1 MFLSEI
7 AVSLLVR
14 LWVEIVKCWHVHGI
28 HLVSLLVR
36 LWVEISVI
44 TVTANLK
51 RVSLLVRLWVEI
63 GYGQKFNYV
72 WGVSLL
78 VRLWV
83 EISKS
88 AYWCCEKSSQPPC
101 EAVSWN
107 VLAVFSKFANCT
119 SASLWGCELK
129 WGKRATVRIRF
140 QVSLLVRLWVEICN
154 AFLARRKKGVS
165 LLVRLWVEM
174 VPLKNSRSRIYCQPP
189 CEAVSWNM
197 TEYWKAIK
205 EFYVSLLVRLWVEIN
220 VADIMQST
228 DIPSASLWGCELK
241 FNTRPYSAK
250 FKGRQPPCEA
260 VSWNMGTTEP
270 WHIPIR
276 QPPCEAVSWNRHT
289 GEHCITDWLSASL
302 WGCELKSGR
311 ASKLRLAW
319 SQPPCEAVS
328 WNIQWAK
335 RKIVPPFR
343 QPPCEAVSWNSIRIP
358 TVNTQRRQPPCEAV
372 SWNMGAISGIGN
384 AVKSASLWGC
394 ELK

>member
-1 MFLSEI
+1 MIRIQITGFQVNCQPPCE
-7 AVSLLVR
+7 AVSWNGLTATTLPWDWSASLWGCELKYQLSQPVR
-14 LWVEIVKCWHVHGI
+14 HVNASASLWGCE
-28 HLVSLLVR
+28 
-36 LWVEISVI
+36 
-44 TVTANLK
+44 LK
-51 RVSLLVRLWVEI
+51 YFYCLRYNKRP
-63 GYGQKFNYV
+63 
-72 WGVSLL
+72 
-78 VRLWV
+78 
-83 EISKS
+83 
-88 AYWCCEKSSQPPC
+88 SQPPC

-107 VLAVFSKFANCT
+107 TIIQQIFVAQFM

-129 WGKRATVRIRF
+129 CKTWRNYLPV
-140 QVSLLVRLWVEICN
+140 LL
-154 AFLARRKKGVS
+154 
-165 LLVRLWVEM
+165 
-174 VPLKNSRSRIYCQPP
+174 
-189 CEAVSWNM
+189 
-197 TEYWKAIK
+197 
-205 EFYVSLLVRLWVEIN
+205 
-220 VADIMQST
+220 
-228 DIPSASLWGCELK
+228 SASLWGCELK

-394 ELK
+394 ELKCMGVSASECFFQSASLWGCELKYHKNY